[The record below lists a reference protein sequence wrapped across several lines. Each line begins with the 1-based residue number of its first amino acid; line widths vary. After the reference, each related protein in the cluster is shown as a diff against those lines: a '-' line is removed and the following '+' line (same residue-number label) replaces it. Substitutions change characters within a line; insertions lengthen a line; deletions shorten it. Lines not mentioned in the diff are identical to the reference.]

1 MQASVLALPA
11 QPHLTLTLLTR
22 LLALP
27 PPACSVTAYQEYAKL
42 TQELNKKVNL
52 RGMLKFKKG
61 AAPVPLEEVRVL
73 RPCAGGPRIPNN
85 LPVRLCAASVP
96 LAG

>member
-1 MQASVLALPA
+1 MLALPA

-22 LLALP
+22 LLAS

-73 RPCAGGPRIPNN
+73 HQWPNN
-85 LPVRLCAASVP
+85 PQQSACPPVCSFRSF
-96 LAG
+96 GG